1 MQQNTQF
8 YMKNSINSIQCINKM
23 HKTSTHNNW
32 MNANMMMM
40 NYEWMFYVLILGFT
54 AKIYFNN
61 SQLVVSTYKYQ
72 KSNPNTSA

>member
-1 MQQNTQF
+1 
-8 YMKNSINSIQCINKM
+8 
-23 HKTSTHNNW
+23 
-32 MNANMMMM
+32 MMMM